1 MYSIFVNAV
10 LLINQIILT
19 KIVKIKGEF
28 IETNF
33 KK

>member
-19 KIVKIKGEF
+19 KIVKIKGEL
-28 IETNF
+28 IEINF